1 MARLKVLI
9 KIMAEI
15 VINQFVNE
23 VIGFFNERIVYKLD
37 NAGDFSLELVSGDE
51 LVLLGIN
58 VETQTNLWHYV

>member
-15 VINQFVNE
+15 IINEFVNG

-37 NAGDFSLELVSGDE
+37 NAGDFSLEFVSGDE
-51 LVLLGIN
+51 LM
-58 VETQTNLWHYV
+58 